1 MLHYLLNR
9 LVGLFVVLLI
19 VATIVF
25 VIVRIM
31 PGDPAILLLG
41 SDATDADIAS
51 LRARLGLDQSLFVQ
65 YFLFLG
71 QIAQGDLG
79 QSIFLQKPVLTAI
92 VERAEPT
99 LLLALMAILIAT
111 TIALPLGI
119 LAAVWRGSMFDQ
131 LFLGIAMFTAS
142 IPNFWL
148 GLLFIQFFAVFL
160 GWFPV
165 SGYGPPG
172 ADFLERAQ
180 HLFVPALTIGL
191 INSALI
197 ARFTRASVLDVLSDD
212 YVRTARA
219 KGMSEYRVILK
230 HVLKNALI
238 PIVTIIGLT
247 TGILISGAIVVETVF
262 GLPGIGNLVVSAVLR
277 RDYPLIQ
284 GTLLIS
290 TFLYVFVN
298 LTIDLLYLM
307 VDPRVRY

>member
-1 MLHYLLNR
+1 MLRYILNR
-9 LVGLFVVLLI
+9 LVGLFAVLLI

-25 VIVRIM
+25 IIIRVM

-41 SDATDADIAS
+41 SDASAEDVAN
-51 LRARLGLDQSLFVQ
+51 LRSRLGLDRPLLVQ
-65 YFLFLG
+65 YLIFLG
-71 QIAQGDLG
+71 QLAQGDLG
-79 QSIFLQKPVLTAI
+79 QSIFMQKPVLAAI
-92 VERAEPT
+92 AERAEPT
-99 LLLALMAILIAT
+99 LLLALMAIVIAT
-111 TIALPLGI
+111 AIALPLGI
-119 LAAVWRGSMFDQ
+119 LAAVWRGSAFDQ

-148 GLLFIQFFAVFL
+148 GLIFIQFFAVYL

-165 SGYGPPG
+165 SGYGPPN
-172 ADFLERAQ
+172 ASTFERL
-180 HLFVPALTIGL
+180 HYLVIPALTIGI

-197 ARFTRASVLDVLSDD
+197 ARFTRASVLDVLNDD

-219 KGMSEYRVILK
+219 KGVPERRVILK

-247 TGILISGAIVVETVF
+247 TGVLISGAVVVETVF

-284 GTLLIS
+284 GALIVS

-298 LTIDLLYLM
+298 IAIDFLYLL